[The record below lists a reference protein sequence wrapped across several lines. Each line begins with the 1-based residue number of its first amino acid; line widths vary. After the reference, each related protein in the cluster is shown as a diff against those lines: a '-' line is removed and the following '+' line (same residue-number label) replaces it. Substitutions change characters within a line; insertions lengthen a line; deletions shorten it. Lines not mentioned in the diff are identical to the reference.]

1 MKAVILDSAK
11 PDDTTGQA
19 VQGVLESAL
28 QSQGWDVDHF
38 VLCDSKI
45 GNCAGDFFCWV
56 KTPGTC
62 NVNDDNRVI
71 AQALAGSDL
80 MVYLSPVTFGGY
92 SSVLKGMV
100 DHQIQNVSPHFKK
113 IDGEIHHEKRYQ
125 KNPDLLVVGWLDEG
139 DDHSE
144 ALFRHLAQRNALNLH
159 ARIWI
164 SDVLV
169 GEQTRLG
176 LEARASGW
184 LTSLEKGQSSPLAEL
199 PSADPQNIDGRQVQQ
214 ALLLV
219 GSPKTRKSTSVSLGG
234 YLYQQLEKQGVHT
247 KTIYLYT
254 VLSSPRRWLALLDAL
269 DAADL
274 VTLAF
279 PIYVDTLPAPVIR
292 ALERLAAHRQD
303 RGQTRRQLFTAIA
316 NCGLP
321 EVEHT
326 RQGLANCQVFASQ
339 SDFIWAGS
347 LALGKGE
354 IINGVPLVEGGGMT
368 MKIRQG
374 LDLAALAMARGEG
387 IPEEA
392 SNMVAKPI
400 VPHWLYRIMG
410 WWRTR
415 RWAKS
420 HGAQRLLK
428 QRPYA
433 ESY

>member
-11 PDDTTGQA
+11 SDDITGQSIQA
-19 VQGVLESAL
+19 VLDSTLRA
-28 QSQGWDVDHF
+28 QGWDVDHF
-38 VLCDSKI
+38 ILCDSKI

-56 KTPGTC
+56 KTPGAC
-62 NVNDDNRVI
+62 NVNDDNRAI
-71 AQALAGSDL
+71 ARALAGSDL
-80 MVYLSPVTFGGY
+80 MVYLSPVSFGGY

-125 KNPDLLVVGWLDEG
+125 KNPDLLAVGWLDEG

-144 ALFRHLAQRNALNLH
+144 ALFRHLVQRNALNLH

-169 GEQTRLG
+169 GEQTRFE
-176 LEARASGW
+176 LEARARSW
-184 LTSLEKGQSSPLAEL
+184 LTSLEEGQASLPVEL
-199 PSADPQNIDGRQVQQ
+199 PAPDPQNVDGRQVQQ

-234 YLYQQLEKQGVHT
+234 YLYQQLENQGVET

-254 VLSSPRRWLALLDAL
+254 VLSSPRRWQALLDAL
-269 DAADL
+269 DVADL

-279 PIYVDTLPAPVIR
+279 PIYVDTLPAPVIG
-292 ALERLAAHRQD
+292 ALERLALHRKEH
-303 RGQTRRQLFTAIA
+303 GQSRRQLFAAIA

-326 RQGLANCQVFASQ
+326 RQGLANCQAFARQ
-339 SDFIWAGS
+339 AGFIWAGS

-374 LDLAALAMARGEG
+374 LDLAALALARGQQ

-392 SNMVAKPI
+392 SNMVATPI

-420 HGAQRLLK
+420 HGAHRLLK

>member
-1 MKAVILDSAK
+1 MKVVILDSAK
-11 PDDTTGQA
+11 PDDKTGQA
-19 VQGVLESAL
+19 ILIALVSTL
-28 QSQGWDVDHF
+28 QSRGWDVDHF
-38 VLCDSKI
+38 ALCESKI

-62 NVNDDNRVI
+62 NVNDDNRTI
-71 AQALAGSDL
+71 AKALAQSDL
-80 MVYLSPVTFGGY
+80 MVYLSPVIFGGY
-92 SSVLKGMV
+92 SAVLKGMV
-100 DHQIQNVSPHFKK
+100 DHQIQNVLPHFKR

-125 KNPDLLVVGWLDEG
+125 KNPDLLAVGWMDEG
-139 DDHSE
+139 DTHSE
-144 ALFRHLAQRNALNLH
+144 ALFRHLVQRNALNWH
-159 ARIWI
+159 ARTWI

-169 GEQTRLG
+169 GEQTRLE
-176 LEARASGW
+176 LEVKVRGW
-184 LTSLEKGQSSPLAEL
+184 LTSLEKGQTSL
-199 PSADPQNIDGRQVQQ
+199 PINLPTSDNQNGGGQPIHE
-214 ALLLV
+214 AILLV

-234 YLYQQLEKQGVHT
+234 YLHQQLEKQSIHT

-254 VLSSPRRWLALLDAL
+254 VLTSPRRWQDLLDAI

-279 PIYVDTLPAPVIR
+279 PVYVDTLPAPVIG
-292 ALERLAAHRQD
+292 ALERLAAHRQEH
-303 RGQTRRQLFTAIA
+303 GQTRPQLFAAIA

-326 RQGLANCQVFASQ
+326 RQALANCQAFASQ
-339 SDFIWAGS
+339 AGFIWAGS

-368 MKIRQG
+368 MNIRQG
-374 LDLAALAMARGEG
+374 LDLAARALARGEQ
-387 IPEEA
+387 IPEQA
-392 SNMVAKPI
+392 RSMVARPI

-420 HGAQRLLK
+420 HGAHRLLK
-428 QRPYA
+428 RQPYLA
-433 ESY
+433 ET